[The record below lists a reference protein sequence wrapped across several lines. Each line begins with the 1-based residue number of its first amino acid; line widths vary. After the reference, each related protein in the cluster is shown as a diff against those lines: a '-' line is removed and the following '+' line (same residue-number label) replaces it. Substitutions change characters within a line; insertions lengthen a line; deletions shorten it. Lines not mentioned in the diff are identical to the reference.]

1 MPPKAKFSREEIIEA
16 ALKIARTQGIEA
28 VTAREL
34 GRSLGSSARPIFT
47 VFQNMDEVLDEVL
60 KGAKEIYRQYVERG
74 LLETPAFRGVGIA
87 YIRFA
92 MEEEKLFHLLF
103 MSEQKPVD
111 SIEKILLLIDE
122 SYDAI
127 LRSVE
132 KPYHLQ
138 RKDAKRI
145 YEHLWIYSHGIATL
159 CATGMYA
166 FTPEEIDKLL
176 TEVFIGLLQK
186 TKAEKDRGKGTSK
199 Q

>member
-1 MPPKAKFSREEIIEA
+1 MPPKAKFTREEIIEA

-34 GRSLGSSARPIFT
+34 GKSLGSSARPIFT
-47 VFQNMDEVLDEVL
+47 VFQSMDEVLEEVQ
-60 KGAKEIYRQYVERG
+60 KGAREIYRQYVEQG
-74 LLETPAFRGVGIA
+74 LSQTPAFRGVGLS

-92 MEEEKLFHLLF
+92 IEEEKLFRLLF

-111 SIEKILLLIDE
+111 GIEQVLMLIDE

-132 KPYHLQ
+132 EPYHLK
-138 RKDAKRI
+138 REDAKRI
-145 YEHLWIYSHGIATL
+145 YQHLWIYSHGIATL

-166 FTPEEIDKLL
+166 FTQEEIERQL
-176 TEVFIGLLQK
+176 TEIFIGLLK
-186 TKAEKDRGKGTSK
+186 NNS
-199 Q
+199 